1 MSCQL
6 LLQGLEVQ
14 QQIKKMLHQLKQLNV
29 LLENDGRPL
38 R

>member
-6 LLQGLEVQ
+6 LLQGLKVQ